1 MRLRS
6 GPNSVPVGRLT
17 LKSRGSEG
25 LRQKSPEPT
34 SLKPAASISLRN
46 TLSSMRCRVLPIAVP
61 SPAFAEWSAITNR
74 PPGLSAA

>member
-1 MRLRS
+1 
-6 GPNSVPVGRLT
+6 
-17 LKSRGSEG
+17 